1 MRRTDILFQ
10 KTQGIGGLKQNLK
23 NFLESQRKSCS
34 LWSDQGVNKA
44 SSLIRT
50 FLLGS
55 IDRSLV
61 ISGPCSLFILG
72 LLIRMKI

>member
-10 KTQGIGGLKQNLK
+10 KTQGIGGLKQNPK
-23 NFLESQRKSCS
+23 NFLEGERKSCS

-44 SSLIRT
+44 SSLIGT

-55 IDRSLV
+55 IAISLV

-72 LLIRMKI
+72 LPICMKI